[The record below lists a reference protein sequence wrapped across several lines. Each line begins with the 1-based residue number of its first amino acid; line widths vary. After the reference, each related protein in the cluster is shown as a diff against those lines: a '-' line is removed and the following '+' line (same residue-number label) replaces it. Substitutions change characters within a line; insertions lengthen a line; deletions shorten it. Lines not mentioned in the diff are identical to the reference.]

1 MAGDGDRGP
10 EWLFELRGVNAYLDG
25 ERILA
30 DVDLEIPRG
39 EITAL
44 IGPTGAGKTTLLRC
58 LNRMTELTPNMIVT
72 GRVIHDGRD
81 LSDVDVDPAAVRRR
95 IGMVFQRPHVLPM
108 SIFKNVAFG
117 ARGAGLGGI
126 EARVERALARVGLWE
141 AVEDRLDAPA
151 ERLTGVERQLLCIAR
166 VLALEPEVILID
178 EPGLGLDVGATAA
191 IEELLQDLK
200 RDHSIV
206 LATNDVRQ
214 AARVSDMVALMLVGP
229 DPSGAGGSG
238 RVIEFG
244 STEAMFTSPAD
255 RRTEAFLSG
264 RGRE

>member
-1 MAGDGDRGP
+1 VARAGDGDP
-10 EWLFELRGVNAYLDG
+10 EWLFELRGVNAYLEG
-25 ERILA
+25 ERIVA

-58 LNRMTELTPNMIVT
+58 LNRMTELNPNMIVT
-72 GRVIHDGRD
+72 GRVFHDGHD
-81 LSDVDVDPAAVRRR
+81 LNDQGVDPAAVRRR

-117 ARGAGLGGI
+117 PRGAGLGDV
-126 EARVERALARVGLWE
+126 EATVERALARAGLWE
-141 AVEDRLDAPA
+141 LVADRLDAPA
-151 ERLTGVERQLLCIAR
+151 EQLTGVERQLLCIAR
-166 VLALEPEVILID
+166 VLALDPEVILID
-178 EPGLGLDVGATAA
+178 KPGLGLDVGGTAA

-229 DPSGAGGSG
+229 DPSGTGGSG
-238 RVIEFG
+238 RVVEFG
-244 STEAMFTSPAD
+244 PTEAVFTSPAD
-255 RRTEAFLSG
+255 NRTEAFLSG
-264 RGRE
+264 RGRG